1 MTTQSSETTSSPHV
15 DRKAD
20 LSYSSWPINQIDS
33 TGFVASPSS
42 PEIVTFSHL
51 SGKLENY
58 LSSDEMKQIRNAF
71 RFADEKHLGQFR
83 KSGEPYISHPLAVA
97 EICADW
103 KLDAQA
109 IMAALLHD
117 VVEDQGVK
125 LEELIER
132 FGPAVAAMVD
142 GLSKLEKLQFKTH
155 SDAQGENFRKM
166 LLAMARDVRV
176 ILVKLADRLHNIRT
190 LDVMALPKRHR
201 IALETMDVYV
211 PIAYRLG
218 INKLFRELQ
227 DLSFYNLH
235 PFRHETLSK
244 AVMAS
249 RSDRR
254 ALIETVHSA
263 VSKALEDNGIHAEIY
278 GREKTLY
285 SIYRTMR
292 SQNLSFSQIRDI
304 YGFRIVVDSIPQ
316 CYMAM
321 GVLHALYKPIPGKV
335 QDYIAIP
342 KLNNYQSLHTT
353 LIGPYGDPVDFLI
366 RTRDMHHVAE
376 TGIAAHW
383 LYKKGEESL
392 TDLQKNSL
400 GWLQSLLDI
409 QQQTGNSSEFIEHIK
424 VDLFK
429 DSVYVF
435 TPKSKIIALPR
446 TATALDFAYNIHSD
460 VGDHTASVKVNNNV
474 VPLRTELQNGDIVEI
489 ITSPNAHPT
498 PSWLEFVRTGKAR
511 SRIRSYLRSVNQADS
526 IKLGRVLLQQA
537 LKAIQLSE
545 EDLSQ
550 SVIDRLLYETGSKTL
565 DDIYI
570 DIGVGKR
577 LAVLVSRRIAGL
589 IDEVGRKQG
598 SLVKEETP
606 QKIEPVM
613 IYGSEGI
620 NVQLAT
626 CCLPIPGDTI
636 IGELNMTRGLVVH
649 NAECQQAKKLVA
661 KEPDKWINVDWGDDL
676 NRSFD
681 CYLRLLVV
689 EEKGILARVTAEIS
703 GADANITAVEMETQ
717 DEFNL
722 LKFTIQVENRVHLA
736 NLIRRVRH
744 VPGVRKIGR
753 DRI

>member
-1 MTTQSSETTSSPHV
+1 MTTTPSESNLDH
-15 DRKAD
+15 KID
-20 LSYSSWPINQIDS
+20 LSYSSWPVNQIDS
-33 TGFVASPSS
+33 TGLIVSPPK
-42 PEIVTFSHL
+42 PEIVTYSHL
-51 SGKLENY
+51 SKKLESY
-58 LSSDEMKQIRNAF
+58 ISPGEMKQIRNAF

-132 FGPAVAAMVD
+132 FGAPVAAMVD
-142 GLSKLEKLQFKTH
+142 GLSKLEKLQFKTYV
-155 SDAQGENFRKM
+155 DAQGENFRKM

-190 LDVMALPKRHR
+190 LDVMSLSKRHR
-201 IALETMDVYV
+201 IALETMEVYV

-235 PFRHETLSK
+235 PFRHETLLK
-244 AVMAS
+244 AVRAS

-254 ALIETVHSA
+254 SLIETVHSA
-263 VSKALEDNGIHAEIY
+263 VSNALKENGIHAEIY

-292 SQNLSFSQIRDI
+292 SQNLPFSQIRDI

-321 GVLHALYKPIPGKV
+321 GILHALYKPIPGKI
-335 QDYIAIP
+335 QDFIAIP

-353 LIGPYGDPVDFLI
+353 VVGPYGDPVDFLI
-366 RTRDMHHVAE
+366 RTQDMHHVAE

-383 LYKKGEESL
+383 LYKTGNESL

-409 QQQTGNSSEFIEHIK
+409 QQQTGNSTEFIEHIK

-460 VGDHTASVKVNNNV
+460 IGDHTASVKINNSV

-498 PSWLEFVRTGKAR
+498 PSWLEFVKTGKAR

-526 IKLGRVLLQQA
+526 IKLGQRLLQQS
-537 LKAIQLSE
+537 LKSIHLNEAGIPQP
-545 EDLSQ
+545 
-550 SVIDRLLYETGSKTL
+550 VIDRLLYETGSKTL

-570 DIGVGKR
+570 DIGTGKR
-577 LAVLVSRRIAGL
+577 LAVLVARRIAGL
-589 IDEVGRKQG
+589 FDEIGHKPGMVI
-598 SLVKEETP
+598 EEEP
-606 QKIEPVM
+606 QKVEPVI

-649 NAECQQAKKLVA
+649 NAECLHAKKLVA
-661 KEPDKWINVDWGDDL
+661 KEPEKWINVDWGEEL

-703 GADANITAVEMETQ
+703 GSDANITAVEMETQ
-717 DEFNL
+717 GEFNL
-722 LKFTIQVENRVHLA
+722 LKFTVQVDDRIHLA
-736 NLIRRVRH
+736 RLIRRVRH